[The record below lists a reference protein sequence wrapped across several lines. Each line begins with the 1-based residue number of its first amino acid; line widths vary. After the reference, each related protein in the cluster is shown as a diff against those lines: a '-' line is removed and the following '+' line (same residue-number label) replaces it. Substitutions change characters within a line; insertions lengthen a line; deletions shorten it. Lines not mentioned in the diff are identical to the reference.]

1 MANIQIQSVQSLYLE
16 PMFNEQKV
24 SNATGFITS
33 TTSDHFLITNRHVV
47 TGRDQNT
54 DKCLS
59 KNAAIPNKLAIFH
72 NKKDHLGQWI
82 KHIEPLVDEN
92 DNELWFEHP
101 VLGKSADIIALKI
114 TQHDDVEF
122 IEHSLGLNDPKI
134 AYQVTDK
141 VSVVGFPFGIKTADG
156 LAVWATGTVATEP
169 EIDHGNSPVF
179 LIDCRSREGQ
189 SGSPVLA
196 YRSASETVLL
206 ENNSMIANGQPMSRF
221 LGVYCGRVNKN
232 SDLGVVWKSKAL
244 IELVESVNKYS

>member
-1 MANIQIQSVQSLYLE
+1 MANIQLQSVKSLYIE
-16 PMFNEQKV
+16 PMFNGQELSK
-24 SNATGFITS
+24 ATGFITS
-33 TTSDHFLITNRHVV
+33 TKYGHFLITNRHVV

-59 KNAAIPNKLAIFH
+59 KSAAIPNELAISH
-72 NKKDHLGQWI
+72 NRKDHLGQWI

-92 DNELWFEHP
+92 DNKLWFEHP
-101 VLGKSADIIALKI
+101 TLGKSADFIALKI
-114 TQHDDVEF
+114 TKNDDVEF
-122 IEHSLGLNDPKI
+122 IEYDLGVNDPKI

-156 LAVWATGTVATEP
+156 FAVWATGTVATEP
-169 EIDHGNSPVF
+169 EIDHGNSPIF

-196 YRSASETVLL
+196 FRSGSETVWL

-221 LGVYCGRVNKN
+221 LGIYCGRVNKD

-244 IELVESVNKYS
+244 IELVESVQ